1 MLATNSIVFIVNSD
15 AILRGALERSVRA
28 GGFNVVAFD
37 SIVAYR
43 AYAKPDLP
51 TCHVLDVNLPEMS
64 GLTLQ
69 ASLAP
74 SEASAVVFVTRRA
87 DVVSSAL
94 AFKAG
99 AIDFLVAPVAD
110 ADLLRAIAGALRRA
124 ERRRAR
130 LQRMTTLRLR
140 WEHLTARER
149 EVLMLVVSGC
159 LNKQVASELG
169 ISEITV
175 KAHRGRVMAKMLADS
190 FADLV
195 RMAAELKLPLIAARH
210 VARSAEIRR
219 QSNMVAYA

>member
-1 MLATNSIVFIVNSD
+1 MQAVNSIVFIVNSD
-15 AILRGALERSVRA
+15 ATLRGELERSVRA
-28 GGFNVVAFD
+28 GGFNVVAFG
-37 SIVAYR
+37 SIAAYR
-43 AYAKPDLP
+43 AHSKPDLP